1 MTMIKTPQQIETALW
16 KELCYTKYAAKTLR
30 PLRGGT
36 ANFVYHAQL
45 HVPLP
50 SGVSEVLVKHGEGYV
65 AANTDFALTTLRCE
79 IESLSMRMLSNLPH
93 VTTPGYDVS
102 TPEMYYF
109 DCNTNTQ
116 VHEYLPNAISLKDY
130 ALKHY
135 QRPLSTETKAQCIQ
149 LGEALGEWLRKFHV
163 WGGEFDGGA
172 QLQAPVMRN
181 QVAWNSDMQ
190 ALKKT
195 LNYDQLLRMVQ
206 EFPGLL
212 EEHEHVLQE
221 IIDMVAA
228 ERQDKSRL
236 DVIHGDFWTGNV
248 LLPDAALQENP
259 PTPVKIVD
267 WEMAQLGIRAED
279 VGQLI
284 AELWQ
289 LKLYK
294 GIYAGIWIIEGF
306 VAGYGTM
313 DTAFGF
319 RALLHVGAHMVCF
332 GSRTANWGTRSQNEH
347 IARIGRDVLLR
358 AWEKDRQAF
367 KGHDLHCLLW

>member
-65 AANTDFALTTLRCE
+65 AANPDFAFTTLRCE

-93 VTTPGYDVS
+93 VTSPGYDVS

-116 VHEYLPNAISLKDY
+116 VHEYLPNAINLKDY
-130 ALKHY
+130 ALKYY
-135 QRPLSTETKAQCIQ
+135 QRPLSTETKVQCIQ